1 MATIHLTLFAL
12 IAALIVV
19 RTLTAVF
26 EVEPKGQF
34 ASLDGDFAVVIG
46 GCAAFQ
52 VVRDTTIPELARTL
66 ILVFL
71 AVHATYSN
79 RAVLMRASKRV
90 ILTFSRSRH

>member
-1 MATIHLTLFAL
+1 MATLHFTLFAL
-12 IAALIVV
+12 IVVLLLVRNWAGLFAL
-19 RTLTAVF
+19 
-26 EVEPKGQF
+26 EPK
-34 ASLDGDFAVVIG
+34 ASFDTLDGDFGVLIG

-52 VVRDTTIPELARTL
+52 VVKDPTIPELARTL
-66 ILVFL
+66 ILLFL